1 MAHRDSTG
9 PARIWYQ
16 SFVDPQEQRPYMLRL
31 QEHLAEYAAPQVRFE
46 VHGVSPPDRYL
57 SPLTEFRCA
66 AQAIRSGIQAQ
77 QEGYDAFVI
86 GHFQEPGLI
95 ECRSA
100 LDIPV
105 VGLGEASM
113 LHACLLGRTFGL
125 VTINPIFVPWHRDQL
140 NRLGLGQRAVGVRAI
155 DTQVATYMQAFEDEG
170 TYQQVKA
177 DFARQARPLVD
188 AGAEVIIP
196 AGGLPMLLL
205 AREKELTVDGAV
217 VLNGIATIA
226 TAAEAALKLFR
237 LTGVAASR
245 QGTFAKAPAEAVEE
259 FLRGR

>member
-1 MAHRDSTG
+1 MTTAPSTI

-16 SFVDPQEQRPYMLRL
+16 SFVDPQEQRPYVLRL
-31 QEHLAEYAAPQVRFE
+31 QEHLAAYASPQVRFE

-77 QEGYDAFVI
+77 QEGHDAFVI
-86 GHFQEPGLI
+86 GHFQEPGLT

-105 VGLGEASM
+105 IGLGEASM
-113 LHACLLGRTFGL
+113 LYACMLGRTFGL
-125 VTINPIFVPWHRDQL
+125 VTINPVFLPWHRDQI

-155 DTQVATYMQAFEDEG
+155 DTQVATYMQAFQDEG
-170 TYQQVKA
+170 AYQQVKA
-177 DFARQARPLVD
+177 DFGRQAEPLVE

-205 AREKELTVDGAV
+205 AREKKLTVRGAV
-217 VLNGIATIA
+217 VLNGIATVV

-245 QGTFAKAPAEAVEE
+245 QGTFAKAPAEAIEE
-259 FLRGR
+259 FLRSR